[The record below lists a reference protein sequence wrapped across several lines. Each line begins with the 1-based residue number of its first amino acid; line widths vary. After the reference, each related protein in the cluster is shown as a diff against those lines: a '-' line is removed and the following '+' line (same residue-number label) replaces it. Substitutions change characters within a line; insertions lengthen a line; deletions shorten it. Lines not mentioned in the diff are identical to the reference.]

1 MSVPPEPTPPPMPA
15 VTALAQAPSVADRD
29 RAVSVLSRHYAA
41 DQLTEAELQTRL
53 DQVYGARTSAE
64 LDAVLAQ
71 LPALPEAE
79 IAPKRIRALLSGQEQ
94 RLTGLLPRRLELSA
108 RLGYV
113 ELDLTRAAFQDGVTE
128 IDVHSF
134 AGYVEIRLPAGVQAE
149 SVGHAFLGYFSLKDR
164 PGAAGDAPLVRVSGR
179 AALGYMECYVTDRP
193 MLPPGA
199 AARLPP
205 ET

>member
-1 MSVPPEPTPPPMPA
+1 MSVPPEPTPPPTPA
-15 VTALAQAPSVADRD
+15 TALAQAPTAADRD

-41 DQLTEAELQTRL
+41 DQLTETEFQARL
-53 DQVYGARTSAE
+53 DQVYLAHTGAE
-64 LDAVLAQ
+64 LDALLAR
-71 LPALPEAE
+71 LPALPVDAE

-94 RLTGLLPRRLELSA
+94 RLTGLVPRRLELSA

-134 AGYVEIRLPAGVQAE
+134 AGYVEIRLPAGVQTE

-164 PGAAGDAPLVRVSGR
+164 PGAAEDAPLVRVSGR
-179 AALGYMECYVTDRP
+179 ATLGYMECHVTERP

-205 ET
+205 KT